1 MQLKLAAIFSTA
13 FFASVVFGA
22 AAENQPRQFDGTF
35 NFTQPCGS
43 LNLTVLSFSTPLT
56 LPCLENLTCNNTL
69 TQTVPIP
76 APLSEFMGLEI
87 DLGVSVI
94 YYDCSEMLY

>member
-1 MQLKLAAIFSTA
+1 MQFKVAAILSTA
-13 FFASVVFGA
+13 FFASGAFGA

-87 DLGVSVI
+87 DLGVSI
-94 YYDCSEMLY
+94 MYYDCSGVSY